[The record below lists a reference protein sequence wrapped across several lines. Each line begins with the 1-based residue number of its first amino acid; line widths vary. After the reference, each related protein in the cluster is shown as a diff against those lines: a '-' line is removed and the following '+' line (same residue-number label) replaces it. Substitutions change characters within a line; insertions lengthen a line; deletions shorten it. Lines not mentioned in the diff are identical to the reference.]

1 MQKISLNSEIMVK
14 EVSKEEL
21 DRILTQYILASAGV
35 GMIPLP
41 MADIAGLVG
50 VQISML
56 KKLAELYDVPFF
68 KEAVKKVL
76 SSLVGSIL
84 LTNAGPW
91 IASTV
96 KYIPIIGQVVGMATM
111 PIVCG
116 AATYATGKI
125 FIQHFESGGTF
136 LTFDPEKVE
145 SYYAEMFEQ
154 GKIVAAEIRK
164 GQN

>member
-1 MQKISLNSEIMVK
+1 MNFLAKSKGDNTFNIMQKISLNSEIMVK

-84 LTNAGPW
+84 LL
-91 IASTV
+91 SFL
-96 KYIPIIGQVVGMATM
+96 IIFSQLDV
-111 PIVCG
+111 
-116 AATYATGKI
+116 
-125 FIQHFESGGTF
+125 
-136 LTFDPEKVE
+136 LTHR
-145 SYYAEMFEQ
+145 
-154 GKIVAAEIRK
+154 II
-164 GQN
+164 